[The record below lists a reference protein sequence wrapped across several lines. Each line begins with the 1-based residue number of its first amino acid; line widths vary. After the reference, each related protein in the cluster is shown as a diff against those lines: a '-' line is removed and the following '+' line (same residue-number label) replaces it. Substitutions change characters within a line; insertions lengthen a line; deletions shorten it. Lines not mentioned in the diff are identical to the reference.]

1 VEPEVEDFEPDQVN
15 TIAMLGRTYSLFGF
29 QIVDG
34 VVGSGYP
41 QKPKHSAVFAQIGPD
56 GARLTELAYG
66 ANMTPQAMGELIDE
80 LEVLGYLNR
89 QPDPTDRRAKLIMLT
104 PLGIDVIEVGRETIA
119 RLEDQIA
126 EILGEDGHK
135 RLREMLTKLL
145 AEG

>member
-1 VEPEVEDFEPDQVN
+1 
-15 TIAMLGRTYSLFGF
+15 
-29 QIVDG
+29 
-34 VVGSGYP
+34 
-41 QKPKHSAVFAQIGPD
+41 
-56 GARLTELAYG
+56 
-66 ANMTPQAMGELIDE
+66 MGELVDE

-104 PLGIDVIEVGRETIA
+104 PLGMDVIEAGRETIV